1 VSAALPQALLSI
13 QKLSVEFK
21 KDGRLS
27 RAVNDLSFDV
37 RRGESIGI
45 VGESGSGKSVTALS
59 VLRLLKPQTSVTKG
73 RILLEGRDILL
84 IPESEM
90 SRIRGRRI
98 AMVFQEPMSA
108 LDPAFTIGSQI
119 NETIRAHFKA
129 TRTEAR
135 EKAIEMLDLVGI
147 SSPRLRYDNYPYQ
160 LSGGMRQRVMIAIA
174 LACEPDILIA
184 DEPTTALDATIQA
197 QIIDL
202 MVSLT
207 SRTDTALILITH
219 DLAVVSQACGR
230 IITMYGG
237 ALVEDGP
244 ARDVLRRPL
253 HPYTSGLLGAMPG
266 SAPPKTLLR
275 SIPGRLASNRSGV
288 GCNFR
293 ERCTHS
299 QPRCMEEQSIS
310 SDGVHAA
317 LCCRAKELTLPG
329 AEAT

>member
-1 VSAALPQALLSI
+1 MSEAVPPFLLSI
-13 QKLSVEFK
+13 QKLTVEFK
-21 KDGRLS
+21 KDGRLTK
-27 RAVNDLSFDV
+27 AVSDLSFDV
-37 RRGESIGI
+37 RRGESVGV

-59 VLRLLKPQTSVTKG
+59 ILRLLKPQTSTTTG
-73 RILLEGRDILL
+73 RILLDGRDILL
-84 IPESEM
+84 LPGREM
-90 SRIRGRRI
+90 SSIRGRRI

-119 NETIRAHFKA
+119 SETIRAHFRV
-129 TRTEAR
+129 TRPEAR

-147 SSPRLRYDNYPYQ
+147 SSAHLRYDNYPHQ

-174 LACEPDILIA
+174 LACQPDILIA

-202 MVSLT
+202 MVNLT
-207 SRTDTALILITH
+207 ARTDTALILITH

-266 SAPPKTLLR
+266 SAPPKALLR
-275 SIPGRLASNRSGV
+275 SIPGRLASNRSGT
-288 GCNFR
+288 GCGFR
-293 ERCTHS
+293 ERCTYS
-299 QPRCMEEQSIS
+299 QPRCAEPQSMTA
-310 SDGVHAA
+310 GVHAA
-317 LCCRAKELTLPG
+317 LCCRAEELVLPG
-329 AEAT
+329 AET

>member
-1 VSAALPQALLSI
+1 LSIAAPPLLLSI
-13 QKLSVEFK
+13 RNLSVEFK
-21 KDGRLS
+21 REGRLT
-27 RAVNDLSFDV
+27 RAVSDLSFDV
-37 RRGESIGI
+37 GRGESIGV

-59 VLRLLKPQTSVTKG
+59 ILRLLKPQTSVTTG
-73 RILLEGRDILL
+73 RILLEGRDMLPL
-84 IPESEM
+84 SEADM

-119 NETIRAHFKA
+119 SETIRAHFA
-129 TRTEAR
+129 VSRSQAR
-135 EKAIEMLDLVGI
+135 ERAIEMLDLVGI
-147 SSPRLRYDNYPYQ
+147 PSARLRFDDYPHQ

-202 MVSLT
+202 MVNLT
-207 SRTDTALILITH
+207 ARTNTALILITH

-266 SAPPKTLLR
+266 SAPPKSRLR
-275 SIPGRLASNRSGV
+275 SIPGRLASNRSGS
-288 GCNFR
+288 GCSFM
-293 ERCTHS
+293 ERCTYS
-299 QPRCMEEQSIS
+299 QPRCAEPQFMSA
-310 SDGVHAA
+310 GAHAA
-317 LCCRAKELTLPG
+317 RCCRADELALPG
-329 AEAT
+329 AEA